1 MLDTLLDWQ
10 YSFWALAF
18 LIAALDS
25 IVLLPPGQF
34 CFGFGSD
41 GRPTVRTTMVPFLI
55 RGRELMFAAASYF
68 ARPYFISSV
77 NSANAGEAQLAELR
91 VVAKSQRMTGLCSA
105 AAAMFAFVAGPVVTA
120 RFDIGSAILAVLPLI
135 YLNAVVAV
143 IAVAISRKAW
153 RLSAQNIFYI
163 AFELLV
169 CPVLVVNLNKRLAY
183 RAVAIPNTF
192 QLIGSDGHAR
202 ERILAN
208 LEYQAIPAPQAAQ
221 GQ

>member
-1 MLDTLLDWQ
+1 MLDTLIDWQ

-34 CFGFGSD
+34 CFAFGGD
-41 GRPTVRTTMVPFLI
+41 GRPRVRTTMVPFLI
-55 RGRELMFAAASYF
+55 RGRELMFAALSYF

-77 NSANAGEAQLAELR
+77 NSANAGKAQLAELR
-91 VVAKSQRMTGLCSA
+91 LLAKSQRLVGLCSVLA
-105 AAAMFAFVAGPVVTA
+105 AGLTFLAGPIVTA
-120 RFDIGSAILAVLPLI
+120 QRDIGNAILAVLPLI
-135 YLNAVVAV
+135 YANAAIAV
-143 IAVAISRKAW
+143 IAVVAARKVW
-153 RLSAQNIFYI
+153 RLSGSNVFYI

-169 CPVLVVNLNKRLAY
+169 CPVLVMNLNKRLAY
-183 RAVAIPNTF
+183 RAVATPNTF
-192 QLIGSDGHAR
+192 QLIGGDSHVR

-208 LEYQAIPAPQAAQ
+208 LEYQDIPVRQLAQ